1 MSNIEDKKAAAAA
14 AAAAAAKS
22 AKTAKKEATA
32 NDAEAKKA
40 AAAEA
45 ARVAKEKKEAE
56 KKAAAEKKQAE
67 IRIEA
72 ENKFTALSQAVE
84 TVKFA
89 LSGITDESTVEQITE
104 AESKGSEQ
112 LKHLKNALKELKA
125 VVKKSKGEDL
135 SGAVTAAQSMVDEL
149 DSSIKGF
156 KDKIRAAKQAEK
168 AAEKAREKAER
179 EKAKEAN
186 RMPEQNG
193 VRRPQPE
200 TSCGRAWALM
210 DQISATLGQPAP
222 ISYVLNL
229 AGRHGLNED
238 TVKTQYA
245 RWKKFNGV
253 TGRVPMPVPEA
264 LNGL

>member
-22 AKTAKKEATA
+22 AKPAKKEATV

-67 IRIEA
+67 IRAEA
-72 ENKFTALSQAVE
+72 ENKFNAIANAAEILKNSLA
-84 TVKFA
+84 TV
-89 LSGITDESTVEQITE
+89 TDESTVEQITE
-104 AESKGSEQ
+104 AETQGSAN
-112 LKHLKNALKELKA
+112 LKTIKEALKELKA
-125 VVKKSKGEDL
+125 VVKKSKGKDL
-135 SGAVTAAQSMVDEL
+135 FGAVTSAQGLVDGLEAT
-149 DSSIKGF
+149 IKGF

-168 AAEKAREKAER
+168 EAEKARAKELR
-179 EKAKEAN
+179 EKEKEAN

-253 TGRVPMPVPEA
+253 TGRVPVPVPEA

>member
-14 AAAAAAKS
+14 AAAAAKS
-22 AKTAKKEATA
+22 AKPAKKEGTAT
-32 NDAEAKKA
+32 DAEAKKA

-56 KKAAAEKKQAE
+56 KRAAAEKKQAE
-67 IRIEA
+67 IRTEA
-72 ENKFTALSQAVE
+72 ENKFTAISGAAESLKISLSA
-84 TVKFA
+84 
-89 LSGITDESTVEQITE
+89 ITDESTVEQITE
-104 AESKGSEQ
+104 AETQGSA
-112 LKHLKNALKELKA
+112 HLKTIKEALKELKS

-135 SGAVTAAQSMVDEL
+135 SGAVTAAQTMVDEL
-149 DSSIKGF
+149 DATIKGF

-179 EKAKEAN
+179 EKEKEAN

-229 AGRHGLNED
+229 AARHGLNED